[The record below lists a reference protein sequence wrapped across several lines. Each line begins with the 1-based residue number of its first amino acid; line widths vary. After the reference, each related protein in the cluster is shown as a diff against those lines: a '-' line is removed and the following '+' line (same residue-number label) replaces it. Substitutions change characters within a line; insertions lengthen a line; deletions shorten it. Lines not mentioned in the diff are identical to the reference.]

1 MGIICSKGVV
11 LSLPLYIHKN
21 TVIAH
26 GYGMILR
33 IISGSTYYNHTVWR
47 SCYRCYVKQPLWGSC
62 NVKTGS
68 WKRKEYMG
76 NKNSQYGCNTQKLVK
91 LFVYVIL
98 YTEMLPHPHTSFF
111 FFFWWP
117 LIYLRSNF
125 VPSDYK
131 GDLSAPWID
140 ETGPASIQSYIFSVS
155 STESDWWIIK
165 WLSPTLKYCKKIMM
179 NLRKMIVKKTS
190 EIAMEHY
197 ITGIKK
203 F

>member
-111 FFFWWP
+111 FFFDGHSFTYVLTLCLP
-117 LIYLRSNF
+117 
-125 VPSDYK
+125 
-131 GDLSAPWID
+131 
-140 ETGPASIQSYIFSVS
+140 
-155 STESDWWIIK
+155 IIK
-165 WLSPTLKYCKKIMM
+165 ETFRLHGLMKLDQLVSRVTYSPFLVQ
-179 NLRKMIVKKTS
+179 NLIG
-190 EIAMEHY
+190 E
-197 ITGIKK
+197 
-203 F
+203 